1 MIERLIYIYK
11 FISYLYSN
19 SLQMLTRLSFIG
31 ALVNAA
37 LSFYNNEVTVY
48 RHLIKTQ
55 EFLPM

>member
-1 MIERLIYIYK
+1 
-11 FISYLYSN
+11 
-19 SLQMLTRLSFIG
+19 MLTRLSFIG